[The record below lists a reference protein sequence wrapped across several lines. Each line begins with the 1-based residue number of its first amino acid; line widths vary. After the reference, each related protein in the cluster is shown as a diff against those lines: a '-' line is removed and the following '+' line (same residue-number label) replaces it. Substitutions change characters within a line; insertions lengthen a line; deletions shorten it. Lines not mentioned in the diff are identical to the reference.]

1 MLLRTKFLLSLVV
14 VTASLTC
21 ATLLVVRQTAGIRAV
36 QAVRSDALNTLHTFQ
51 VIQHE
56 HQVALA
62 RRADLL
68 ATLAMMRSGDAS
80 TVNETSEDPWQSDEY
95 DLMVLADA
103 NGQIVALHSTIP
115 KITPAAAQQ
124 SLRRSLLQNESS
136 GWWYS
141 GNRLYQVVLQPFY
154 DGDDKSHVL
163 GTVVVGRG
171 VESVVHD
178 LAPSLS
184 SRVVFRYDQQF
195 LASSLTP
202 SAEQSL
208 ARQLD
213 KELFTEKIKLD
224 DEVFLAASEQL
235 SATGPVSITVL
246 KSYTESARYLRNLNW
261 LLSGLGMLAV
271 IGGGL
276 LGFVVSARF
285 TRPLGAL
292 VEGVRAFERGDS
304 SYPLALAGT
313 DEVGLVTE
321 AFDRMRRTLD
331 NNAQQKQ
338 ELESQLR
345 QAHKM
350 EALGRLAGGVAHDFN
365 NVLTVIKGHSDILMD
380 RLPESDP
387 LRGSAAQIE
396 KGASRAASL
405 TRQLL
410 AFCRMQVLQPK
421 VLDLNSLITEVC
433 SLLKKLV
440 REDITFA
447 FQPGSPLS
455 AVKVDPNQI
464 EQILMNLTVNACD
477 AMPKGGQLTV
487 ATRNVTVEE
496 KFARSRPPM
505 VPGQYI
511 LLSVTDSGHGMDAN
525 TKARIFEPF
534 FTTKEQGKGTGLGLA
549 TVYGIVKQSG
559 GCIWVE
565 SEPGKGSCFEVYLPA
580 VNSRVHAQ
588 SVEKG
593 VEARSQSAEVVLI
606 VEDEDG
612 VRDLA
617 SEFVS
622 SAGYRVLTAR
632 DGKEGLEIAGNSKQP
647 IDVLLTDVVMPNL
660 RGPEMAKK
668 LRERFP
674 ELRVIY
680 MSGYLEHN
688 ARNEELA
695 DAFFLQKPFSR
706 SSLVGKIHEAL
717 NSSRL
722 SPAGSKRC

>member
-1 MLLRTKFLLSLVV
+1 MRLRTKFLLSLVV

-21 ATLLVVRQTAGIRAV
+21 ATLLVVRQTAGLRALHE
-36 QAVRSDALNTLHTFQ
+36 VRSDALNTLHTFR

-56 HQVALA
+56 HQVSLT

-80 TVNETSEDPWQSDEY
+80 TVNETGEDPWQSDEY

-103 NGQIVALHSTIP
+103 KGQIVALHSTIP
-115 KITPAAAQQ
+115 RFPQAAAQE
-124 SLRRSLLQNESS
+124 SLRRSLGQRETS

-141 GNRLYQVVLQPFY
+141 GSRLYQVVMQPFY
-154 DGDDKSHVL
+154 DGDDRSHLL
-163 GTVVVGRG
+163 GTVIVGRG
-171 VESVVHD
+171 VESAVSD
-178 LAPSLS
+178 LVPSPS
-184 SRVVFRYDQQF
+184 SRVVFRYGEKF
-195 LASSLTP
+195 LTSSFSP
-202 SAEQSL
+202 SAEQVL

-213 KELFTEKIKLD
+213 KQLFSERIKLD
-224 DEVFLAASEQL
+224 DEVYLATSDKL
-235 SATGPVSITVL
+235 SADGLVSITVL
-246 KSYTESARYLRNLNW
+246 KSYKESAQYLTNLNRV
-261 LLSGLGMLAV
+261 LCGLGLLAV

-276 LGFVVSARF
+276 LGFVVSDRF
-285 TRPLGAL
+285 TRPLASL

-304 SYPLALAGT
+304 SYPLTPGST
-313 DEVGLVTE
+313 DEVGVVTE
-321 AFDRMRRTLD
+321 AFERMRRTLD
-331 NNAQQKQ
+331 KNAQQKQ
-338 ELESQLR
+338 ELENQLR
-345 QAHKM
+345 QAQKM

-380 RLPESDP
+380 RLPANDS

-421 VLDLNSLITEVC
+421 VLDLNSLITDAF

-440 REDITFA
+440 REDITFT
-447 FQPGSPLS
+447 FQPGTRLS
-455 AVKVDPNQI
+455 SVKADPSQV

-477 AMPKGGQLTV
+477 AMPKGGKLTV
-487 ATRNVTVEE
+487 ATRNVTVDE
-496 KFARSRPPM
+496 KLARLRSPM
-505 VPGQYI
+505 TPGDYV
-511 LLSVTDSGHGMDAN
+511 LLSVSDTGQGMDAN
-525 TKARIFEPF
+525 TKARVFEPF

-565 SEPGKGSCFEVYLPA
+565 SESGRGSCFDVYLPA
-580 VNSRVHAQ
+580 VKAALESQPAKA
-588 SVEKG
+588 SP
-593 VEARSQSAEVVLI
+593 EARSKNAELVLI

-617 SEFVS
+617 AEFVS

-632 DGKEGLEIAGNSKQP
+632 DGKEGLEVAGKSKTP
-647 IDVLLTDVVMPNL
+647 IDVLLTDVVMPNM
-660 RGPEMAKK
+660 RGPEVAKRLK
-668 LRERFP
+668 DRLP

-680 MSGYLEHN
+680 MSGYVEHN

-706 SSLVGKIHEAL
+706 RRLVENVLEAL
-717 NSSRL
+717 GSSRL
-722 SPAGSKRC
+722 SATPGT

>member
-1 MLLRTKFLLSLVV
+1 MRLRTKFLLSLVV

-21 ATLLVVRQTAGIRAV
+21 ATLLVVRQTAGLRAV
-36 QAVRSDALNTLHTFQ
+36 QAVRSDAFNTLHTFQ

-56 HQVALA
+56 HQAALA

-68 ATLAMMRSGDAS
+68 ATLAMLRDGDAS
-80 TVNETSEDPWQSDEY
+80 TVKETGEDPWQSGDC

-103 NGQIVALHSTIP
+103 RGQIVALHSTIP
-115 KITPAAAQQ
+115 AFPQAAAQD
-124 SLRRSLLQNESS
+124 SLRRSLSKKETA

-141 GNRLYQVVLQPFY
+141 GTRLYQVVLQPFY
-154 DGDDKSHVL
+154 DGDDQRHPS

-171 VESVVHD
+171 AESIVSD
-178 LAPSLS
+178 LGPSLS
-184 SRVVFRYDQQF
+184 NQVVFRHDQKF
-195 LASSLTP
+195 VVSSLSP

-213 KELFTEKIKLD
+213 KKPFTEKIKLD
-224 DEVFLAASEQL
+224 DEVFLAASDTL
-235 SATGPVSITVL
+235 SPDGSISITVL
-246 KSYTESARYLRNLNW
+246 KSYTESARYLINLNRV
-261 LLSGLGMLAV
+261 LCGLGLLAV

-276 LGFVVSARF
+276 LGFAVSDRF
-285 TRPLGAL
+285 TRPLGSL

-304 SYPLALAGT
+304 SFPLTPSGT
-313 DEVGLVTE
+313 DEVGVVTE

-331 NNAQQKQ
+331 KNAQQKQ
-338 ELESQLR
+338 ELENQLR
-345 QAHKM
+345 QAQKM

-380 RLPESDP
+380 RLSASDS
-387 LRGSAAQIE
+387 LRKNAAQIE

-421 VLDLNSLITEVC
+421 VLDLNNLITDAC

-440 REDITFA
+440 REDIGFTFQA
-447 FQPGSPLS
+447 GSPLS
-455 AVKVDPNQI
+455 AVRADPNQI

-477 AMPKGGQLTV
+477 AMPRGGQLRI
-487 ATRNVTVEE
+487 ATRNVTVDE
-496 KFARSRPPM
+496 KFTGTRSPM
-505 VPGQYI
+505 VPGKYV
-511 LLSVTDSGHGMDAN
+511 LMSVSDTGHGMDAD
-525 TKARIFEPF
+525 TTARIFEPF

-559 GCIWVE
+559 GWIWVE
-565 SEPGKGSCFEVYLPA
+565 SEPGKGSRFDVYLPA
-580 VNSRVHAQ
+580 VNSAADSQ
-588 SVEKG
+588 SVETG
-593 VEARSQSAEVVLI
+593 PEAKSENAEVVLI

-617 SEFVS
+617 AEFVS

-632 DGKEGLEIAGNSKQP
+632 DGKEALEVAGNSKAR
-647 IDVLLTDVVMPNL
+647 IDVLLTDVVMPNM
-660 RGPEMAKK
+660 RGPEVAKR
-668 LRERFP
+668 LEDRLP
-674 ELRVIY
+674 ELQVIY
-680 MSGYLEHN
+680 MSGYVEHN
-688 ARNEELA
+688 PRNEELG

-706 SSLVGKIHEAL
+706 RSLVEKVHEAL
-717 NSSRL
+717 CSARL
-722 SPAGSKRC
+722 SATPST

>member
-1 MLLRTKFLLSLVV
+1 MRLRTKFLLSLVV

-21 ATLLVVRQTAGIRAV
+21 ATLLVVRQTAGLHAV
-36 QAVRSDALNTLHTFQ
+36 QEVRSDALNTLHTFR

-56 HQVALA
+56 HQIALA

-80 TVNETSEDPWQSDEY
+80 TVNETGEDPWQSDEF
-95 DLMVLADA
+95 DLMVLADS

-115 KITPAAAQQ
+115 AFPRAAAQY
-124 SLRRSLLQNESS
+124 SLRRSLSQKATS

-141 GNRLYQVVLQPFY
+141 GSRLYQVALQPFY
-154 DGDDKSHVL
+154 EGDDQTHPL

-171 VESVVHD
+171 VESAVQG
-178 LAPSLS
+178 LAPSHS
-184 SRVVFRYDQQF
+184 SRVLFRYDQKF
-195 LASSLTP
+195 LASSLSP
-202 SAEQSL
+202 SGEQSL
-208 ARQLD
+208 ARQIG

-224 DEVFLAASEQL
+224 DDVFLAASDKL
-235 SATGPVSITVL
+235 SSDGSVSITVL
-246 KSYTESARYLRNLNW
+246 KSYTESSRYLRNLNW
-261 LLSGLGMLAV
+261 LLGGLGLLAV

-276 LGFVVSARF
+276 LGFIVSDRF
-285 TRPLGAL
+285 TRPLDSL

-304 SYPLALAGT
+304 SYPLTLGAP

-331 NNAQQKQ
+331 KNAEQKQ
-338 ELESQLR
+338 ELENQLR

-380 RLPESDP
+380 RLPESAS
-387 LRGSAAQIE
+387 LRASASQIE
-396 KGASRAASL
+396 KAASRAAAL

-421 VLDLNSLITEVC
+421 VLDLNSLITDAC

-440 REDITFA
+440 REDISFT

-455 AVKVDPNQI
+455 TVRVDPNQI

-487 ATRNVTVEE
+487 STRNVTVEE
-496 KFARSRPPM
+496 KFARARSPM
-505 VPGQYI
+505 KPGEYV
-511 LLSVTDSGHGMDAN
+511 LLSVSDTGHGMDGN

-534 FTTKEQGKGTGLGLA
+534 FTTKEQGRGTGLGLA

-565 SEPGKGSCFEVYLPA
+565 SQPGKGSCFEVYLPA
-580 VNSRVHAQ
+580 VNSPADQQ
-588 SVEKG
+588 STEKSP
-593 VEARSQSAEVVLI
+593 ESRSENAEVVLI
-606 VEDEDG
+606 VEDEDE
-612 VRDLA
+612 VRALA

-632 DGKEGLEIAGNSKQP
+632 DGKEALEVAGKSKEP
-647 IDVLLTDVVMPNL
+647 IDVLLTDVVMPNI
-660 RGPEMAKK
+660 RGPEMAKRLK
-668 LRERFP
+668 GLLP

-680 MSGYLEHN
+680 ISGYVEHG
-688 ARNEELA
+688 AENEELA

-706 SSLVGKIHEAL
+706 ASLVEKVHEAL
-717 NSSRL
+717 H
-722 SPAGSKRC
+722 SPRPLATPII

>member
-1 MLLRTKFLLSLVV
+1 MRLRTKFLLSLVV

-21 ATLLVVRQTAGIRAV
+21 ATLLVVRQTAGLRAV
-36 QAVRSDALNTLHTFQ
+36 QEVRSDALNTLHTFR

-56 HQVALA
+56 HQAELA

-80 TVNETSEDPWQSDEY
+80 TVNETGEDPWQSDEY

-103 NGQIVALHSTIP
+103 SGRIVALHATIP
-115 KITPAAAQQ
+115 KFPQAAAQE
-124 SLRRSLLQNESS
+124 SLQRSLSQKETS

-154 DGDDKSHVL
+154 DGDDRSHPL

-171 VESVVHD
+171 VESAVSD
-178 LAPSLS
+178 LAPSPS
-184 SRVVFRYDQQF
+184 SRVVFRYGEKF
-195 LASSLTP
+195 LTNSLSP
-202 SAEQSL
+202 AAEEAL

-213 KELFTEKIKLD
+213 TEPFTQRIRLD
-224 DEVFLAASEQL
+224 DQVYLATSDNL
-235 SATGPVSITVL
+235 SAAGPVSITVL
-246 KSYTESARYLRNLNW
+246 KSYTESARYLANLNR
-261 LLSGLGMLAV
+261 LLCGLGLLAV
-271 IGGGL
+271 LGGGL
-276 LGFVVSARF
+276 LAFVVSDRF
-285 TRPLGAL
+285 TRPLDAL

-304 SYPLALAGT
+304 SYPLTPGGT
-313 DEVGLVTE
+313 DEVGVVTE
-321 AFDRMRRTLD
+321 AFERMRCTLAK
-331 NNAQQKQ
+331 NAQQKQ
-338 ELESQLR
+338 ELENQLR

-365 NVLTVIKGHSDILMD
+365 NVLTVIKGHADILTD
-380 RLPESDP
+380 RLPASDS

-421 VLDLNSLITEVC
+421 TLDLNNLITDVC

-440 REDITFA
+440 REDIA
-447 FQPGSPLS
+447 FSFEPGTPLS
-455 AVKVDPNQI
+455 PVKADPSQI

-477 AMPKGGQLTV
+477 AMPKGGKLTV
-487 ATRNVTVEE
+487 ATRNVTVDE
-496 KFARSRPPM
+496 KFARTRSPM
-505 VPGQYI
+505 VPGDYV
-511 LLSVTDSGHGMDAN
+511 LLSVSDTGEGMDAN

-565 SEPGKGSCFEVYLPA
+565 SEPGKGSRFDVYLPVVRAA
-580 VNSRVHAQ
+580 VD
-588 SVEKG
+588 
-593 VEARSQSAEVVLI
+593 SQSAKTRPEAMSENAELVLV
-606 VEDEDG
+606 VEDEEG
-612 VRDLA
+612 VRELA
-617 SEFVS
+617 CAFVS
-622 SAGYRVLTAR
+622 SAGYRVLAAR
-632 DGKEGLEIAGNSKQP
+632 DGKEGLEVAGNLREP
-647 IDVLLTDVVMPNL
+647 IAVLLTDVVMPNM
-660 RGPEMAKK
+660 RGPEMAKRLK
-668 LRERFP
+668 DRLP
-674 ELRVIY
+674 QLRVIY
-680 MSGYLEHN
+680 MSGYLEYN
-688 ARNEELA
+688 AKNEELA

-706 SSLVGKIHEAL
+706 TSLVEKVHEAL

-722 SPAGSKRC
+722 SATPIR

>member
-1 MLLRTKFLLSLVV
+1 MRLRTKFLLSLVV

-21 ATLLVVRQTAGIRAV
+21 ATLLAVRQTAGLRAV
-36 QAVRSDALNTLHTFQ
+36 QEVRSDALNTLHTFR

-56 HQVALA
+56 NQVALA

-68 ATLAMMRSGDAS
+68 ATLAMLRDGDAS
-80 TVNETSEDPWQSDEY
+80 TVKETGEDPWQSGDC
-95 DLMVLADA
+95 DLMVLANA
-103 NGQIVALHSTIP
+103 KGRIVAVHSTIP
-115 KITPAAAQQ
+115 AFPQVVAQEL
-124 SLRRSLLQNESS
+124 LRRSLSQKESS

-154 DGDDKSHVL
+154 DADDQSHPL

-171 VESVVHD
+171 AESVVRD
-178 LAPSLS
+178 LAPSQS
-184 SRVVFRYDQQF
+184 SRVVFRYAEKF
-195 LASSLTP
+195 LNSPLSP
-202 SAEQSL
+202 SAERAL

-213 KELFTEKIKLD
+213 KQLFTEKIKLD
-224 DEVFLAASEQL
+224 DEVYLATSDKL
-235 SATGPVSITVL
+235 SGDGNVSFTVL
-246 KSYTESARYLRNLNW
+246 KSYTESAQYLTNLNR
-261 LLSGLGMLAV
+261 LLCGLGLVAV

-276 LGFVVSARF
+276 LGFVVSDRF
-285 TRPLGAL
+285 TRPLGSL

-304 SYPLALAGT
+304 SYPLTPGST
-313 DEVGLVTE
+313 DEVGVVTE

-331 NNAQQKQ
+331 KNAQQKQ
-338 ELESQLR
+338 ELENQLR
-345 QAHKM
+345 QAQKM

-380 RLPESDP
+380 RLPVRDS

-421 VLDLNSLITEVC
+421 TLDLNNLITDAF

-440 REDITFA
+440 REDITFN
-447 FQPGSPLS
+447 FQPGSALS
-455 AVKVDPNQI
+455 SVRADPSQV

-477 AMPKGGQLTV
+477 AMPKGGKLTV
-487 ATRNVTVEE
+487 ATRNVTVDE
-496 KFARSRPPM
+496 KLARLRSPM
-505 VPGQYI
+505 TPGDYV
-511 LLSVTDSGHGMDAN
+511 LLSVSDTGQGMDAS

-565 SEPGKGSCFEVYLPA
+565 SEPGEGSCFDVYLPA
-580 VNSRVHAQ
+580 VRAAMESQPA
-588 SVEKG
+588 KACP
-593 VEARSQSAEVVLI
+593 EARSKNAELVLI

-617 SEFVS
+617 AEFLS

-632 DGKEGLEIAGNSKQP
+632 DGKEGLEVAGKSKAP
-647 IDVLLTDVVMPNL
+647 IDVLLTDVVMPNM
-660 RGPEMAKK
+660 RGPEVANRLKDR
-668 LRERFP
+668 LP

-680 MSGYLEHN
+680 MSGYVEHN
-688 ARNEELA
+688 ARKEELA

-706 SSLVGKIHEAL
+706 RSLAEKVHEAL
-717 NSSRL
+717 CSPRL
-722 SPAGSKRC
+722 SATPSA